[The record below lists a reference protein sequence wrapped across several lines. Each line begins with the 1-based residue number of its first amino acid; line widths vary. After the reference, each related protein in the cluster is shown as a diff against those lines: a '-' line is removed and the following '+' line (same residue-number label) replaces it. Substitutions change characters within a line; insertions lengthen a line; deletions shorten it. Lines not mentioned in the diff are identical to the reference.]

1 MKTKILVTLL
11 ALVSLSLSAQ
21 DQENRYAEITNPKL
35 ININKLPPR
44 SSFFSFTNVQD
55 AKDASYSS
63 KGSNVL
69 LLNGTWKFH
78 FTKNFSERPM
88 KDFYNMQFDAQS
100 WNDIQVPGN
109 WEVQGFGTPIYVNAT
124 YEFTSPGH
132 PPYWDK
138 PLPPLV
144 PHEFNPTG
152 TYRKEF
158 EIPQSWNGQE
168 IILSSD
174 ATKGVAYFYLNG
186 EFLGMT
192 KDGKLPARFDI
203 TDLAVTGKN
212 ILAVQMH
219 RFSDANYL
227 ECQDFWRI
235 SGFERDVYVYAR
247 PKLHIE
253 DFFAHTP
260 LDESYQNGQFKL
272 DVDVA
277 NNAGSSENFSLAYQL
292 IGADGNVVAEETKNG
307 TSSNSS
313 AISFTKEIANV
324 KKWSAEEPNLY
335 TLALELKDN
344 NGAVV
349 EATAI
354 KVGFRTAEVK
364 DKQFK
369 INGQPVLVKGVNVHE
384 HSEHTGHYVTEEIM
398 RKDFELFRK
407 YNVNT
412 ARTSHYPQPEMF
424 YKLADEYGIYVIDE
438 ANIESHGM
446 GYSLSKGG
454 TLGNDPLFLEDHMN
468 RTIGMVERDKN
479 HPSVVTWSLGNEA
492 GNGYNFYETYLWIKK
507 RDTSRP
513 VQYERAVLEFNTD
526 IFCPMY
532 RTPSAM
538 EEYAKNPNA
547 DRPLIQCEYAHAMGN
562 SLGNFT
568 EYWDLIR
575 QYPLLQGGCIWDWVD
590 QGILEQDEN
599 GVDYWAW
606 GGDYGAEGT
615 PSAGNFCINGVVF
628 PDRTVKPH
636 TEEMRKVYQNVW
648 FKNFDAA
655 NGTVDI
661 YNENF
666 FIDLSQYDISYTIK
680 SNGKVLASGMI
691 DTNVEPQE
699 TKTVSVPDFAKSANR
714 SDQLSVV
721 FEVKQ
726 KEETRYIPAGWVV
739 ARDQFLVNDYPAL
752 QLSGNIK
759 PATLKE
765 RDNKIEVS
773 GKGFKA
779 LFDRKTG
786 VMTSYKYKNTE
797 YVNNEFGL
805 RPFFW
810 RAPIDNDYGARL
822 PQRLEAWRTAS
833 YQDLNE
839 DGIVEDISV
848 VSGAATTTVTSKY
861 VYPESKSTWEVTYT
875 IYNNGTIKVDNTF
888 DASDSDTELIPRIG
902 MRMQLPASVVNAEYY
917 GRGPWGNYS
926 DRKTSTFVDRYQS
939 PIAEM
944 VTKHVAPQEN
954 AHHTDAQWLALTQ
967 KSGRG
972 LLFVADDKFEFNAS
986 NYLLE
991 TISNGESLHNDAPVG
1006 TAPVNKHI
1014 NAYRPS
1020 QLVDLFIDHSMQGVG
1035 GNNSW
1040 GQLPLDEYLIK
1051 PNKSTPVTYSFTII
1065 PIDKTADIN
1074 RYFER

>member
-1 MKTKILVTLL
+1 MKTKLLVTLM
-11 ALVSLSLSAQ
+11 ALISLSVFAQ

-35 ININKLPPR
+35 VSINKLPPR
-44 SSFFSFTNVQD
+44 SSFFSFTNATD
-55 AKDASYSS
+55 AKEASYSS

-78 FTKNFSERPM
+78 YTKNFSERPM
-88 KDFYNMQFDAQS
+88 KDFYKMQFDAQS

-132 PPYWDK
+132 EPFWDK
-138 PLPPLV
+138 PNPPLV
-144 PHEFNPTG
+144 PEEFNPTG

-158 EIPQSWNGQE
+158 EIPQSWDGQE

-203 TDLAVTGKN
+203 TDLAVVGN
-212 ILAVQMH
+212 NVLSVQIH
-219 RFSDANYL
+219 RFSDASYL

-235 SGFERDVYVYAR
+235 SGFERDVYLYTR

-253 DFFAHTP
+253 DFFAQTP
-260 LDESYQNGQFKL
+260 LDATYQHGMFDL

-277 NNAGSSENFSLAYQL
+277 NSNNTASEFSLTYQL
-292 IGADGNVVAEETKNG
+292 IDANNNIVAEETKNAV
-307 TSSNSS
+307 TNDKTNIEFS
-313 AISFTKEIANV
+313 KQIANV

-335 TLALELKDN
+335 TLVLELKDN
-344 NGAVV
+344 NGGVA
-349 EATAI
+349 EATSI

-369 INGQPVLVKGVNVHE
+369 INGQPVLIKGVNVHE
-384 HSEHTGHYVTEEIM
+384 HSEYTGHYVTEELM

-492 GNGYNFYETYLWIKK
+492 GNGYNFYETYLWTKK
-507 RDTSRP
+507 RDTTRP

-532 RTPSAM
+532 ALPETIV
-538 EEYAKNPNA
+538 EYAKNPKA
-547 DRPLIQCEYAHAMGN
+547 DRPLILCEYAHTMGN

-568 EYWDLIR
+568 EYWDNIR
-575 QYPLLQGGCIWDWVD
+575 KYPLLQGGCIWDWVD
-590 QGILEQDEN
+590 QGLVEKDED
-599 GVDYWAW
+599 GTKYWTW
-606 GGDYGAEGT
+606 GGDYGEKGT

-648 FKNFDAA
+648 FKNFDAT

-666 FIDLSQYDISYTIK
+666 FIDLSQYNISYTIK
-680 SNGKVLASGMI
+680 SNGRALASGMI
-691 DTNVEPQE
+691 NTNVAPQE
-699 TKTVSVPDFAKSANR
+699 TKTVSVDNFSKVANTSA
-714 SDQLSVV
+714 QLSVE
-721 FEVKQ
+721 FEVRQKQ
-726 KEETRYIPAGWVV
+726 ETRYIPAGWVV
-739 ARDQFLVNDYPAL
+739 ARDQFLVNNYPAL
-752 QLSGNIK
+752 QLSNKMK

-765 RDNKIEVS
+765 GDNQIEVN
-773 GKGFKA
+773 GRRFKA
-779 LFDRKTG
+779 IFDKTTG
-786 VMTSYKYKNTE
+786 VMTSYKYRNTE
-797 YVNNEFGL
+797 YVNDGFGL

-822 PQRLEAWRTAS
+822 PQRLKDWQTAS
-833 YQDLNE
+833 YQDLNV
-839 DGIVEDISV
+839 DDISV
-848 VSGAATTTVTSKY
+848 VSNKETTAITAKY
-861 VYPESKSTWEVTYT
+861 VYPASNSTWQVTYT
-875 IYNNGTIKVDNTF
+875 IYNDGTIRVDNTF
-888 DASDSDTELIPRIG
+888 DASQSETELIPRIG

-939 PIAEM
+939 PISEM
-944 VTKHVAPQEN
+944 VTKYVTPQEN
-954 AHHTDAQWLALTQ
+954 DHHTDTKWLALTQ

-972 LLFVADDKFEFNAS
+972 LLFVADDNFEFNAS

-991 TISNGESLHNDAPVG
+991 TISNGETLNNNAPVG
-1006 TAPVNKHI
+1006 TAPINKHI
-1014 NAYRPS
+1014 NDYKPS

-1040 GQLPLDEYLIK
+1040 GRLPMDDYLVK
-1051 PNKSTPVTYSFTII
+1051 PANTPVTYSFTII
-1065 PIDKTADIN
+1065 PINKTSDIN
-1074 RYFER
+1074 RHFGK

>member
-1 MKTKILVTLL
+1 MKTKLLVTLM
-11 ALVSLSLSAQ
+11 ALISLSVFAQ

-35 ININKLPPR
+35 VSINKLPPR
-44 SSFFSFTNVQD
+44 SSFFSFTNAAD
-55 AKDASYSS
+55 AKEASYSS

-69 LLNGTWKFH
+69 LLNGSWKFH
-78 FTKNFSERPM
+78 YTENFSERPM

-109 WEVQGFGTPIYVNAT
+109 WEVQGFGSPIYVNAT

-132 PPYWDK
+132 EPFWDK
-138 PLPPLV
+138 PNPPLV
-144 PHEFNPTG
+144 PEEFNPTG

-158 EIPQSWNGQE
+158 EIPQSWDGQE

-203 TDLAVTGKN
+203 TDLAVVGN
-212 ILAVQMH
+212 NVLSVQIH
-219 RFSDANYL
+219 RFSDASYL

-235 SGFERDVYVYAR
+235 SGFERDVYLYTR

-253 DFFAHTP
+253 DFFAQTP
-260 LDESYQNGQFKL
+260 LDATYQHGAFDL

-277 NNAGSSENFSLAYQL
+277 NSNNNASEFSLTYQL
-292 IGADGNVVAEETKNG
+292 IDANNNVVAEETKNAVANDK
-307 TSSNSS
+307 TNIEFS
-313 AISFTKEIANV
+313 KQIANV

-335 TLALELKDN
+335 TLVLELKDN
-344 NGAVV
+344 NGGVA
-349 EATAI
+349 EATSI

-369 INGQPVLVKGVNVHE
+369 INGQPVLIKGVNVHE
-384 HSEHTGHYVTEEIM
+384 HSEYTGHYVTEELM

-438 ANIESHGM
+438 ANVESHGM

-492 GNGYNFYETYLWIKK
+492 GNGFNFYETYLWTKK
-507 RDTSRP
+507 RDTTRP

-532 RTPSAM
+532 ALPETIV
-538 EEYAKNPNA
+538 EYAKNPKA
-547 DRPLIQCEYAHAMGN
+547 DRPLILCEYAHTMGN

-568 EYWDLIR
+568 EYWDNIR
-575 QYPLLQGGCIWDWVD
+575 KYPLLQGGCIWDWVD
-590 QGILEQDEN
+590 QGLVEKDED
-599 GVDYWAW
+599 GTKYWTW
-606 GGDYGAEGT
+606 GGDYGEKGT

-648 FKNFDAA
+648 FKNFDAT

-680 SNGKVLASGMI
+680 SNGRVLTSGMI
-691 DTNVEPQE
+691 DTDVAPQE
-699 TKTVSVPDFAKSANR
+699 TKTITVDNFEKVANI
-714 SDQLSVV
+714 STQLSVE
-721 FEVKQ
+721 FEVRQ
-726 KEETRYIPAGWVV
+726 KEDTRYIPAGWIV
-739 ARDQFLVNDYPAL
+739 ARSQFLVNNYPAL
-752 QLSGNIK
+752 QLSNKMK

-765 RDNKIEVS
+765 GDNQIEVS
-773 GKGFKA
+773 GKGFNAK
-779 LFDRKTG
+779 FDKVTG
-786 VMTSYKYKNTE
+786 VMTSYKYRNTE
-797 YVNNEFGL
+797 YVNDGFGL

-822 PQRLEAWRTAS
+822 PQRLKDWQTAS
-833 YQDLNE
+833 YQDLNV
-839 DGIVEDISV
+839 DDITV
-848 VSGAATTTVTSKY
+848 VSANETTAITAKY
-861 VYPESKSTWEVTYT
+861 VYPESNSTWQVTYT
-875 IYNNGTIKVDNTF
+875 IYNDGTIRVDNTF
-888 DASDSDTELIPRIG
+888 DASESETELIPRIG
-902 MRMQLPASVVNAEYY
+902 MRMQLPGSVVNAEYY

-939 PIAEM
+939 PISEM
-944 VTKHVAPQEN
+944 VTKYVTPQEN
-954 AHHTDAQWLALTQ
+954 DHHTDTKWLALTQ

-991 TISNGESLHNDAPVG
+991 TISNEETLNNNAPVG
-1006 TAPVNKHI
+1006 TAPINKHI
-1014 NAYRPS
+1014 NDYKPS

-1040 GQLPLDEYLIK
+1040 GRLPMDDYLVK
-1051 PNKSTPVTYSFTII
+1051 PTNTPITYSFTII
-1065 PIDKTADIN
+1065 PINRTSDIN
-1074 RYFER
+1074 GHFGN

>member
-1 MKTKILVTLL
+1 MKTKLLVTLM
-11 ALVSLSLSAQ
+11 ALISLSVFAQ

-35 ININKLPPR
+35 VSINKLPPR
-44 SSFFSFTNVQD
+44 SSFFSFTNATD
-55 AKDASYSS
+55 AKEASYSS

-78 FTKNFSERPM
+78 YTKNFSERPM

-132 PPYWDK
+132 EPFWDK
-138 PLPPLV
+138 PNPPLV
-144 PHEFNPTG
+144 PEEFNPTG

-158 EIPQSWNGQE
+158 EIPQSWDGQE

-203 TDLAVTGKN
+203 TDLAVVGN
-212 ILAVQMH
+212 NVLSVQIH
-219 RFSDANYL
+219 RFSDASYL

-235 SGFERDVYVYAR
+235 SGFERDVYLYTR

-253 DFFAHTP
+253 DFFAQTP
-260 LDESYQNGQFKL
+260 LDATYQHGVFDL

-277 NNAGSSENFSLAYQL
+277 NSNNTASEFSLTYQL
-292 IGADGNVVAEETKNG
+292 IDANNNIVAEETKNAV
-307 TSSNSS
+307 TNDKTNIEFS
-313 AISFTKEIANV
+313 KQIANV

-335 TLALELKDN
+335 TLVLELKDN
-344 NGAVV
+344 NGGVA
-349 EATAI
+349 EATSI

-369 INGQPVLVKGVNVHE
+369 INGQPVLIKGVNVHE
-384 HSEHTGHYVTEEIM
+384 HSEYTGHYVTEELM

-492 GNGYNFYETYLWIKK
+492 GNGYNFYETYLWTKK
-507 RDTSRP
+507 RDTTRP

-532 RTPSAM
+532 ALPETIV
-538 EEYAKNPNA
+538 EYAKNPKA
-547 DRPLIQCEYAHAMGN
+547 DRPLILCEYAHTMGN

-568 EYWDLIR
+568 EYWDNIR
-575 QYPLLQGGCIWDWVD
+575 KYPLLQGGCIWDWVD
-590 QGILEQDEN
+590 QGLVEKDED
-599 GVDYWAW
+599 GTKYWTW
-606 GGDYGAEGT
+606 GGDYGEKGT

-648 FKNFDAA
+648 FKNFDAT

-666 FIDLSQYDISYTIK
+666 FIDLSQYNISYTIK
-680 SNGKVLASGMI
+680 SNGRALASGI
-691 DTNVEPQE
+691 INTNVAPQE
-699 TKTVSVPDFAKSANR
+699 TKTVSVDNFSKVANTSA
-714 SDQLSVV
+714 QLSVE
-721 FEVKQ
+721 FEVRQKQ
-726 KEETRYIPAGWVV
+726 ETRYIPAGWVV
-739 ARDQFLVNDYPAL
+739 ARDQFLVNNYPAL
-752 QLSGNIK
+752 QPSNKMK

-765 RDNKIEVS
+765 GDNQIEVN
-773 GKGFKA
+773 GRRFKA
-779 LFDRKTG
+779 IFDKTTG
-786 VMTSYKYKNTE
+786 VMTSYKYRNTE
-797 YVNNEFGL
+797 YVNDGFGL

-822 PQRLEAWRTAS
+822 PQRLKDWQTAS
-833 YQDLNE
+833 YQDLNV
-839 DGIVEDISV
+839 DDISV
-848 VSGAATTTVTSKY
+848 VSNKETTAITAKY
-861 VYPESKSTWEVTYT
+861 VYPASNSTWQVTYT
-875 IYNNGTIKVDNTF
+875 IYNDGTIRVDNTF
-888 DASDSDTELIPRIG
+888 DASQSETELIPRIG

-939 PIAEM
+939 PISEM
-944 VTKHVAPQEN
+944 VTKYVTPQEN
-954 AHHTDAQWLALTQ
+954 DHHTDTKWLALTQ

-972 LLFVADDKFEFNAS
+972 LLFVADDNFEFNAS

-991 TISNGESLHNDAPVG
+991 TISNGETLNNNAPVG
-1006 TAPVNKHI
+1006 TAPINKHI
-1014 NAYRPS
+1014 NDYKPS

-1040 GQLPLDEYLIK
+1040 GRLPMDDYLVK
-1051 PNKSTPVTYSFTII
+1051 PANTPVTYSFTII
-1065 PIDKTADIN
+1065 PINKTSDIN
-1074 RYFER
+1074 RHFGK

>member
-1 MKTKILVTLL
+1 MKKMKTKFLIMLM
-11 ALVSLSLSAQ
+11 ALISFSAFAQ

-35 ININKLPPR
+35 VNINKLPPR
-44 SSFFSFTNVQD
+44 SSFFSFTSAAD
-55 AKDASYSS
+55 AKDASFST

-78 FTKNFSERPM
+78 YSENFSGRPM
-88 KDFYNMQFDAQS
+88 KDFYNMEFDAQS
-100 WNDIQVPGN
+100 WSDIQVPGN
-109 WEVQGFGTPIYVNAT
+109 WEVQGFGTPIYVNTT

-132 PPYWDK
+132 PPYWDR
-138 PLPPLV
+138 PAPPLV
-144 PHEFNPTG
+144 PEEFNPTG

-158 EIPQSWNGQE
+158 NIPQSWDGQE

-174 ATKGVAYFYLNG
+174 ATKGAAYFYLNG
-186 EFLGMT
+186 KFLGLT

-203 TDLAVTGKN
+203 TDLAIVGKN
-212 ILAVQMH
+212 ILSVQIH

-227 ECQDFWRI
+227 ECQDFWRL
-235 SGFERDVYVYAR
+235 SGFDRDVYVYAR

-253 DFFAHTP
+253 DFFAQTP
-260 LDESYQNGQFKL
+260 LDATYKHGEFNL

-277 NNAGSSENFSLAYQL
+277 NANSAAGNFSLSYQL
-292 IGADGNVVAEETKNG
+292 LDARNNVVAEETKKG
-307 TSSNSS
+307 VATDKSKIIFS
-313 AISFTKEIANV
+313 KQIADV

-335 TLALELKDN
+335 TLVLELKDK
-344 NGAVV
+344 NGATA
-349 EATAI
+349 EATSI
-354 KVGFRTAEVK
+354 KVGFRTAEMK

-369 INGQPVLVKGVNVHE
+369 INGQPVLVKGVNIHE
-384 HSEHTGHYVTEEIM
+384 HSEYTGHYVTEEIM
-398 RKDFELFRK
+398 RQDFELFRK

-412 ARTSHYPQPEMF
+412 ARTSHYPQPELF

-454 TLGNDPLFLEDHMN
+454 TIGNDPLFLEDHMN
-468 RTIGMVERDKN
+468 RTISMVERDKN

-492 GNGYNFYETYLWIKK
+492 GNGYNFYETYLWIKG

-532 RTPSAM
+532 ALPNQIV
-538 EEYAKNPNA
+538 EYATNPKS
-547 DRPLIQCEYAHAMGN
+547 DRPLILCEYAHTMGN

-568 EYWDLIR
+568 EYWDNIR
-575 QYPLLQGGCIWDWVD
+575 KYPLLQGGCIWDWVD
-590 QGILEQDEN
+590 QGLVKKDEN
-599 GVDYWAW
+599 GTKYWTW
-606 GGDYGAEGT
+606 GGDYGEKGT

-636 TEEMRKVYQNVW
+636 TKEMSKVYQNVW
-648 FKNFDAA
+648 FKNFDSA

-666 FIDLSQYDISYTIK
+666 FIDLSQYNIKYTIK
-680 SNGKVLASGMI
+680 SNGVVLTSGMI
-691 DTNVEPQE
+691 DANVAAQE
-699 TKTVSVPDFAKSANR
+699 TKTVTVPNFAKVANTSA
-714 SDQLSVV
+714 QLSIV
-721 FEVKQ
+721 FEVTQ
-726 KEETRYIPAGWVV
+726 KEEVRYIPAGWVV
-739 ARDQFLVNDYPAL
+739 ASDQFIVNNYPAL
-752 QLSGNIK
+752 QLASNMK
-759 PATLKE
+759 PANLVE
-765 RDNKIEVS
+765 GSDEIVVN

-779 LFDRKTG
+779 LFNKSTG
-786 VMTSYKYKNTE
+786 VMTSYKYRNTE

-822 PQRLEAWRTAS
+822 PQRLSAWHKDS
-833 YQDLNE
+833 YQDLN
-839 DGIVEDISV
+839 VEDISV
-848 VSGAATTTVTSKY
+848 VSGEETTAITAKY

-875 IYNNGTIKVDNTF
+875 IYNDGTIRVDNTF
-888 DASDSDTELIPRIG
+888 DASESDTELIPRIG

-917 GRGPWGNYS
+917 GRGPWENYS
-926 DRKTSTFVDRYQS
+926 DRKTSTFIDRYKS
-939 PIAEM
+939 PISEM
-944 VTKHVAPQEN
+944 VTKYVTTQEN
-954 AHHTDAQWLALTQ
+954 DHRTDTQWLALTQ

-972 LLFVADDKFEFNAS
+972 LLFVADDNKFEFNAS

-991 TISNGESLHNDAPVG
+991 TISNGETLNNNSPAG
-1006 TAPVNKHI
+1006 TVPLNKHI
-1014 NAYRPS
+1014 NDYKPS
-1020 QLVDLFIDHSMQGVG
+1020 QLVDLFLDHSMQGLG

-1040 GQLPLDEYLIK
+1040 GQLPLEDYLIK
-1051 PNKSTPVTYSFTII
+1051 PASTPVTYSFTII
-1065 PIDKTADIN
+1065 PINKTSEIN
-1074 RYFER
+1074 SYFGK

>member
-1 MKTKILVTLL
+1 MKTKLLVTLM
-11 ALVSLSLSAQ
+11 ALISLSVFAQ

-35 ININKLPPR
+35 VSINKLPPR
-44 SSFFSFTNVQD
+44 SSFFSFTNATD
-55 AKDASYSS
+55 AKEASYSS

-78 FTKNFSERPM
+78 YTKNFSERPM
-88 KDFYNMQFDAQS
+88 KDFYKMQFDAQS

-132 PPYWDK
+132 EPFWDK
-138 PLPPLV
+138 PNPPLV
-144 PHEFNPTG
+144 PEEFNPTG

-158 EIPQSWNGQE
+158 EIPQSWDGQE

-203 TDLAVTGKN
+203 TDLAVVGN
-212 ILAVQMH
+212 NVLSVQIH
-219 RFSDANYL
+219 RFSDASYL

-235 SGFERDVYVYAR
+235 SGFERDVYLYTR

-253 DFFAHTP
+253 DFFAQTP
-260 LDESYQNGQFKL
+260 LDATYQHGMFDL

-277 NNAGSSENFSLAYQL
+277 NSNNTASEFSLTYQL
-292 IGADGNVVAEETKNG
+292 IDANNNIVAEETKNAVANDK
-307 TSSNSS
+307 TNIEFS
-313 AISFTKEIANV
+313 KQIANV

-335 TLALELKDN
+335 TLVLELKDN
-344 NGAVV
+344 NGGVA
-349 EATAI
+349 EATSI

-369 INGQPVLVKGVNVHE
+369 INGQPVLIKGVNVHE
-384 HSEHTGHYVTEEIM
+384 HSEYTGHYVTEELM

-438 ANIESHGM
+438 ANVESHGM

-492 GNGYNFYETYLWIKK
+492 GNGYNFYETYLWTKK
-507 RDTSRP
+507 RDTTRP

-532 RTPSAM
+532 ALPETIV
-538 EEYAKNPNA
+538 EYAKNPKA
-547 DRPLIQCEYAHAMGN
+547 DRPLILCEYAHTMGN

-568 EYWDLIR
+568 EYWDNIR
-575 QYPLLQGGCIWDWVD
+575 KYPLLQGGCIWDWVD
-590 QGILEQDEN
+590 QGLVEKDED
-599 GVDYWAW
+599 GTKYWTW
-606 GGDYGAEGT
+606 GGDYGEKGT

-648 FKNFDAA
+648 FKNFDAT
-655 NGTVDI
+655 NGTVDV

-666 FIDLSQYDISYTIK
+666 FIDLSQYNISYTIK
-680 SNGKVLASGMI
+680 SNGRSLASGMI
-691 DTNVEPQE
+691 NTNVAPQE
-699 TKTVSVPDFAKSANR
+699 TKTVSVDNFSKVANTSA
-714 SDQLSVV
+714 QLSVE
-721 FEVKQ
+721 FEVRQKQ
-726 KEETRYIPAGWVV
+726 ETRYIPAGWVV
-739 ARDQFLVNDYPAL
+739 ARDQFLVNNYPAL
-752 QLSGNIK
+752 QLSNKMK

-765 RDNKIEVS
+765 GDNQIEVN
-773 GKGFKA
+773 GRRFKA
-779 LFDRKTG
+779 IFDKTTG
-786 VMTSYKYKNTE
+786 VMTSYKYRNTE
-797 YVNNEFGL
+797 YVNDGFGL

-822 PQRLEAWRTAS
+822 PQRLKDWQTAS
-833 YQDLNE
+833 YQDLNV
-839 DGIVEDISV
+839 DDISV
-848 VSGAATTTVTSKY
+848 VSNKETTAITAKY
-861 VYPESKSTWEVTYT
+861 VYPASNSTWQVTYT
-875 IYNNGTIKVDNTF
+875 IYNDGTIRVDNTF
-888 DASDSDTELIPRIG
+888 DASQSETELIPRIG

-939 PIAEM
+939 PISEM
-944 VTKHVAPQEN
+944 VTKYVTPQEN
-954 AHHTDAQWLALTQ
+954 DHHTDTKWLALTQ

-972 LLFVADDKFEFNAS
+972 LLFVADDNFEFNAS

-991 TISNGESLHNDAPVG
+991 TISNGETLNNNAPVG
-1006 TAPVNKHI
+1006 TAPINKHI
-1014 NAYRPS
+1014 NDYKPS

-1040 GQLPLDEYLIK
+1040 GRLPMDDYLVK
-1051 PNKSTPVTYSFTII
+1051 PANTPVTYSFTII
-1065 PIDKTADIN
+1065 PINKTSDIN
-1074 RYFER
+1074 RHFGK

>member
-1 MKTKILVTLL
+1 MKTKTLL
-11 ALVSLSLSAQ
+11 TLMILISLSLFAQ
-21 DQENRYAEITNPKL
+21 EQENRYTEITNPKL
-35 ININKLPPR
+35 VNINKLPPR
-44 SSFFSFTNVQD
+44 SSFFSFTNTQD
-55 AKDASYSS
+55 AKEASYSS

-78 FTKNFSERPM
+78 YTENFSERPK
-88 KDFYNMQFDAQS
+88 KDFYTAQFDVQS
-100 WNDIQVPGN
+100 WSDIQVPGN
-109 WEVQGFGTPIYVNAT
+109 WEIQGFGTPIYVNT
-124 YEFTSPGH
+124 SYEFTSPGH
-132 PPYWDK
+132 PPFWDK
-138 PLPPLV
+138 PAPPLV
-144 PHEFNPTG
+144 PEEFNPTG

-192 KDGKLPARFDI
+192 KDGKLPARFNI
-203 TDLAVTGKN
+203 TDLAVIGKN
-212 ILAVQMH
+212 VLSVQIH

-235 SGFERDVYVYAR
+235 SGFERDVYLYAR

-253 DFFAHTP
+253 DFFAQTP
-260 LDESYQNGQFKL
+260 LDKSYQHGEFNL

-277 NNAGSSENFSLAYQL
+277 NANNASGDFSLSYQL
-292 IGADGNVVAEETKNG
+292 IDANNNVVAEETKKG
-307 TSSNSS
+307 VASDKSNVTFS
-313 AISFTKEIANV
+313 KQIANV
-324 KKWSAEEPNLY
+324 AKWSAEEPNLY
-335 TLALELKDN
+335 TLLLELKNSD
-344 NGAVV
+344 GATA
-349 EATAI
+349 EATSI
-354 KVGFRTAEVK
+354 KVGFRTAEIK

-384 HSEHTGHYVTEEIM
+384 HSEHTGHYVTEELM

-412 ARTSHYPQPEMF
+412 ARTSHYPQSELF

-446 GYSLSKGG
+446 RYNLAKGG
-454 TLGNDPLFLEDHMN
+454 TLGNNPLFLEDHMN

-492 GNGYNFYETYLWIKK
+492 GNGYNFYETYLWIKE
-507 RDTSRP
+507 RDPSRP

-532 RTPSAM
+532 ALPYTIK
-538 EEYAKNPNA
+538 EYAKNPNS
-547 DRPLIQCEYAHAMGN
+547 DRPLILCEYAHAMGN
-562 SLGNFT
+562 SIGNLT

-575 QYPLLQGGCIWDWVD
+575 EYPLLQGGCIWDWVD
-590 QGILEQDEN
+590 QGLLEKDEN
-599 GVDYWAW
+599 GKEYWAW
-606 GGDYGAEGT
+606 GGDYGEKGT
-615 PSAGNFCINGVVF
+615 PSDGNFCINGVIF

-648 FKNFDAA
+648 FKDFDAA

-666 FIDLSQYDISYTIK
+666 FIDLSQYDITYTIK
-680 SNGKVLASGMI
+680 SNGKLLTSGKI
-691 DTNVEPQE
+691 LTNVAPQE
-699 TKTVSVPDFAKSANR
+699 TKTVTVPNFSNVSKTSA
-714 SDQLSVV
+714 QLSVV

-726 KEETRYIPAGWVV
+726 KEEERYIPAGWIV
-739 ARDQFLVNDYPAL
+739 ATEQFLVNNYPEL
-752 QLSGNIK
+752 QLSNKMK
-759 PATLKE
+759 PATLKKI
-765 RDNKIEVS
+765 DNQIEVN

-779 LFDRKTG
+779 LFDKSTG
-786 VMTSYKYKNTE
+786 VMTSYKYKNIE
-797 YVNNEFGL
+797 YVNEGFGL

-810 RAPIDNDYGARL
+810 RAPLDNDYGAGLPKRL
-822 PQRLEAWRTAS
+822 KAWKDAS
-833 YQDLNE
+833 YQDLSAA
-839 DGIVEDISV
+839 GIVGESQL
-848 VSGAATTTVTSKY
+848 VSNPEHTSITIKY
-861 VYPESKSTWEVTYT
+861 FYPESKSTWEVTYT
-875 IYNNGTIKVDNTF
+875 IYNNGTIRVDNTF
-888 DASDSDTELIPRIG
+888 DASESDTELIPRIG

-926 DRKTSTFVDRYQS
+926 DRKSSTFVDRYQS
-939 PIAEM
+939 PIIDM
-944 VTKHVAPQEN
+944 VTKYALPQEN
-954 AHHTDAQWLALTQ
+954 AHHTDVSWLALTQ

-972 LLFVADDKFEFNAS
+972 LLFVADDTFEFNAS

-991 TISNGESLHNDAPVG
+991 TISNGESLNNNSPVG
-1006 TAPVNKHI
+1006 SAPVNKHI
-1014 NAYRPS
+1014 NAYEPS
-1020 QLVDLFIDHSMQGVG
+1020 PQVDLFIDYRMQGVG

-1040 GQLPLDEYLIK
+1040 GQLPMEDYLIK
-1051 PNKSTPVTYSFTII
+1051 PNSTPIKYSFTIT
-1065 PIDKTADIN
+1065 PINKNSEID
-1074 RYFER
+1074 RYF

>member
-1 MKTKILVTLL
+1 MKTKLLVTLM
-11 ALVSLSLSAQ
+11 ALISLSVFAQ

-35 ININKLPPR
+35 VSINKLPPR
-44 SSFFSFTNVQD
+44 SSFFSFTNATD
-55 AKDASYSS
+55 AKEASYSS

-78 FTKNFSERPM
+78 YTKNFSERPM

-132 PPYWDK
+132 EPFWDK
-138 PLPPLV
+138 PNPPLV
-144 PHEFNPTG
+144 PEEFNPTG

-158 EIPQSWNGQE
+158 EIPQSWDGQE

-203 TDLAVTGKN
+203 TDLAVVGN
-212 ILAVQMH
+212 NVLSVQIH
-219 RFSDANYL
+219 RFSDASYL

-235 SGFERDVYVYAR
+235 SGFERDVYLYTR

-253 DFFAHTP
+253 DFFAQTP
-260 LDESYQNGQFKL
+260 LDATYQHGVFDL

-277 NNAGSSENFSLAYQL
+277 NSNNTASEFSLTYQL
-292 IGADGNVVAEETKNG
+292 IDANNNIVAEETKNAVANDK
-307 TSSNSS
+307 TNIEFS
-313 AISFTKEIANV
+313 KQIANV

-335 TLALELKDN
+335 TLVLELKDN
-344 NGAVV
+344 NGGVA
-349 EATAI
+349 EATSI

-369 INGQPVLVKGVNVHE
+369 INGQPVLIKGVNVHE
-384 HSEHTGHYVTEEIM
+384 HSEYTGHYVTEELM

-492 GNGYNFYETYLWIKK
+492 GNGYNFYETYLWTKK
-507 RDTSRP
+507 RDTTRP

-532 RTPSAM
+532 ALPETIV
-538 EEYAKNPNA
+538 EYAKNPKA
-547 DRPLIQCEYAHAMGN
+547 DRPLILCEYAHTMGN

-568 EYWDLIR
+568 EYWDNIR
-575 QYPLLQGGCIWDWVD
+575 KYPLLQGGCIWDWVD
-590 QGILEQDEN
+590 QGLVEKDED
-599 GVDYWAW
+599 GTKYWTW
-606 GGDYGAEGT
+606 GGDYGEKGT

-648 FKNFDAA
+648 FKNFDAT

-666 FIDLSQYDISYTIK
+666 FIDLSQYNISYTIK
-680 SNGKVLASGMI
+680 SNGRALASGMI
-691 DTNVEPQE
+691 NTNVAPQE
-699 TKTVSVPDFAKSANR
+699 TKTVSVDNFSKVANTSA
-714 SDQLSVV
+714 QLSVE
-721 FEVKQ
+721 FEVRQKQ
-726 KEETRYIPAGWVV
+726 ETRYIPAGWVV
-739 ARDQFLVNDYPAL
+739 ARDQFLVNNYPAL
-752 QLSGNIK
+752 QLSNKMK

-765 RDNKIEVS
+765 GDNQIEVN
-773 GKGFKA
+773 GRRFKA
-779 LFDRKTG
+779 IFDKTTG
-786 VMTSYKYKNTE
+786 VMTSYKYRNTE
-797 YVNNEFGL
+797 YVNDGFGL

-822 PQRLEAWRTAS
+822 PQRLKDWQTAS
-833 YQDLNE
+833 YQDLNV
-839 DGIVEDISV
+839 DDISV
-848 VSGAATTTVTSKY
+848 VSNKETTAITAKY
-861 VYPESKSTWEVTYT
+861 VYPASNSTWQVTYT
-875 IYNNGTIKVDNTF
+875 IYNDGTIRVDNTF
-888 DASDSDTELIPRIG
+888 DASQSETELIPRIG

-939 PIAEM
+939 PISEM
-944 VTKHVAPQEN
+944 VTKYVTPQEN
-954 AHHTDAQWLALTQ
+954 DHHTDTKWLALTQ

-972 LLFVADDKFEFNAS
+972 LLFVADDNFEFNAS

-991 TISNGESLHNDAPVG
+991 TISNGETLNNNAPVG
-1006 TAPVNKHI
+1006 TAPINKHI
-1014 NAYRPS
+1014 NDYKPS

-1040 GQLPLDEYLIK
+1040 GRLPMDDYLVK
-1051 PNKSTPVTYSFTII
+1051 PANTPVTYSFTII
-1065 PIDKTADIN
+1065 PINKTSDIN
-1074 RYFER
+1074 RHFGK

>member
-1 MKTKILVTLL
+1 MKTKLLFTLM
-11 ALVSLSLSAQ
+11 ALISFSVFAQ
-21 DQENRYAEITNPKL
+21 NQENRYSEITNPKL
-35 ININKLPPR
+35 VNINKLPPR
-44 SSFFSFTNVQD
+44 SSFFSFTSAKD
-55 AKDASYSS
+55 AKDASFES

-78 FTKNFSERPM
+78 FVKNFSERPM
-88 KDFYNMQFDAQS
+88 KDFYNMQYDDQS
-100 WNDIQVPGN
+100 WNDIIVPGN

-132 PPYWDK
+132 APYWDK
-138 PLPPLV
+138 PVPPLV
-144 PHEFNPTG
+144 PEEFNPTG

-158 EIPQSWNGQE
+158 DIPQDWNGQE
-168 IILSSD
+168 IILSAD
-174 ATKGVAYFYLNG
+174 ATKGAAYYYLNG
-186 EFLGMT
+186 EFLGMS

-203 TDLAVTGKN
+203 TDLAVIGKN
-212 ILAVQMH
+212 ILSVQIH
-219 RFSDANYL
+219 RFSDASYL
-227 ECQDFWRI
+227 EAQDFWRL
-235 SGFERDVYVYAR
+235 SGFDRDVYVYAR

-253 DFFAHTP
+253 DFFAQTP
-260 LDESYQNGQFKL
+260 LDATYTHGEFNL

-277 NNAGSSENFSLAYQL
+277 NDASGAFALSYQL
-292 IGADGNVVAEETKNG
+292 VDANNNVVAEETKEG
-307 TSSNSS
+307 VADDKSNVKFYKQL
-313 AISFTKEIANV
+313 ADV

-335 TLALELKDN
+335 TLVLELKDKD
-344 NGAVV
+344 GTVA
-349 EATAI
+349 EATSI
-354 KVGFRTAEVK
+354 KVGFRTTEVK

-384 HSEHTGHYVTEEIM
+384 HSEHTGHYVTEELM
-398 RKDFELFRK
+398 RQDFELFRK

-438 ANIESHGM
+438 ANVESHGM
-446 GYSLSKGG
+446 GYNLSKGG

-479 HPSVVTWSLGNEA
+479 HPSVITWSLGNEA
-492 GNGYNFYETYLWIKK
+492 GNGYNFYETYLWTKG
-507 RDTSRP
+507 RDTTRP

-526 IFCPMY
+526 IYCPMY
-532 RTPSAM
+532 RLPSEM
-538 EEYAKNPNA
+538 EKYAKNPNA
-547 DRPLIQCEYAHAMGN
+547 DRPLIQCEYAHTMGN

-575 QYPLLQGGCIWDWVD
+575 EYPLLQGGCIWDWVD
-590 QGILEQDEN
+590 QGLLETDEE
-599 GVDYWAW
+599 GTDYWTW
-606 GGDYGAEGT
+606 GGDYGEKGT
-615 PSAGNFCINGVVF
+615 PSAGNFCINGVIF

-666 FIDLSQYDISYTIK
+666 FIDLSQYDIAYTIK
-680 SNGKVLASGMI
+680 SNGKVLTSGKI
-691 DTNVEPQE
+691 DANVAAQE
-699 TKTVSVPDFAKSANR
+699 TKTVTVPNFAKVANTSA
-714 SDQLSVV
+714 QLSVV
-721 FEVKQ
+721 FEVIQ
-726 KEETRYIPAGWVV
+726 KEDVRYIPAGWVV
-739 ARDQFLVNDYPAL
+739 AHDQFLVNNYPAL
-752 QLSGNIK
+752 QLSSK
-759 PATLKE
+759 LKSATLKE
-765 RDNKIEVS
+765 GDNQIEVN

-779 LFDRKTG
+779 LFDKSTG

-797 YVNNEFGL
+797 YVNNDFGL

-810 RAPIDNDYGARL
+810 RAPLDNDYGARL
-822 PQRLEAWRTAS
+822 PKRLEAWKDAS
-833 YQDLNE
+833 YQDLSAE
-839 DGIVEDISV
+839 GIVENMTV
-848 VSGAATTTVTSKY
+848 VASDATTAITTKY
-861 VYPESKSTWEVTYT
+861 VYPASESTWEVTYT
-875 IYNNGTIKVDNTF
+875 IYNNGTIRVDNTF
-888 DASDSDTELIPRIG
+888 DASESDTELIPRIG

-939 PIAEM
+939 PISEM
-944 VTKHVAPQEN
+944 VTKYVAPQEN

-991 TISNGESLHNDAPVG
+991 TISNGETLNNDAPVG
-1006 TAPVNKHI
+1006 TVPLNKHI
-1014 NAYRPS
+1014 NAYKPS

-1040 GQLPLDEYLIK
+1040 GHLPMPDYLIK
-1051 PNKSTPVTYSFTII
+1051 PSTTPIKYSFTII
-1065 PIDKTADIN
+1065 PINKTSEIN
-1074 RYFER
+1074 GYFGK

>member
-1 MKTKILVTLL
+1 MKTKLLVTLM
-11 ALVSLSLSAQ
+11 ALIGFSVFAQ

-35 ININKLPPR
+35 VNINKLPPR
-44 SSFFSFTNVQD
+44 SSFFSFTNVTD
-55 AKDASYSS
+55 AKEASYSS
-63 KGSNVL
+63 KGSNML

-78 FTKNFSERPM
+78 YTDNFSERPM
-88 KDFYNMQFDAQS
+88 KDFYNMQFDTQS

-132 PPYWDK
+132 PPFWDK
-138 PLPPLV
+138 PVPPLV
-144 PHEFNPTG
+144 PEEFNPTG

-158 EIPQSWNGQE
+158 EIPQSWDGQE

-203 TDLAVTGKN
+203 TDLAVVGKN
-212 ILAVQMH
+212 VLSVQIH
-219 RFSDANYL
+219 RFSDASYL

-235 SGFERDVYVYAR
+235 SGFDRDVYLYTR

-253 DFFAHTP
+253 DFFAQTP
-260 LDESYQNGQFKL
+260 LDATYTQGAFNLE
-272 DVDVA
+272 VDVA
-277 NNAGSSENFSLAYQL
+277 SSNNGAEEFSLIYIL
-292 IGADGNVVAEETKNG
+292 EDADGKVVGGETKKATVAEKT
-307 TSSNSS
+307 TIAFS
-313 AISFTKEIANV
+313 KEIANV
-324 KKWSAEEPNLY
+324 KTWSAEEPNLY
-335 TLALELKDN
+335 TLLLQLSDA
-344 NGAVV
+344 NGKAV
-349 EATAI
+349 EATSI
-354 KVGFRTAEVK
+354 KVGFRTVEVK

-369 INGQPVLVKGVNVHE
+369 INGQPVLIKGVNVHE
-384 HSEHTGHYVTEEIM
+384 HNEHTGHYVTEELM

-438 ANIESHGM
+438 ANVESHGM

-492 GNGYNFYETYLWIKK
+492 GNGFNFYETYLWTKN
-507 RDTSRP
+507 RDTTRP

-526 IFCPMY
+526 IYCPMY
-532 RTPSAM
+532 SLPGDIVK
-538 EEYAKNPNA
+538 YAENPNS
-547 DRPLIQCEYAHAMGN
+547 DRPLILCEYAHTMGN

-568 EYWDLIR
+568 EYWDAIR
-575 QYPLLQGGCIWDWVD
+575 TYPLLQGGCIWDWVD
-590 QGILEQDEN
+590 QGLVEKDEESTK
-599 GVDYWAW
+599 YWTW
-606 GGDYGAEGT
+606 GGDYGEKGT
-615 PSAGNFCINGVVF
+615 PSAGNFCINGVIF

-666 FIDLSQYDISYTIK
+666 FIDLSQYNITYTIK
-680 SNGKVLASGMI
+680 SNGKVLTSGMI
-691 DTNVEPQE
+691 DANVEAQE
-699 TKTVSVPDFAKSANR
+699 TKTVTVPNFAKAANTSA
-714 SDQLSVV
+714 QLSVE

-739 ARDQFLVNDYPAL
+739 ARDQFLVNNYPAL
-752 QLSGNIK
+752 QLSSKMK

-765 RDNKIEVS
+765 GDNQIEVN
-773 GKGFKA
+773 GKGFTA
-779 LFDRKTG
+779 LFDKTTG
-786 VMTSYKYKNTE
+786 VMTSYKYRNTE

-810 RAPIDNDYGARL
+810 RAPLDNDYGAGL
-822 PQRLEAWRTAS
+822 PKKLEAWKTAS
-833 YQDLNE
+833 YEDLS
-839 DGIVEDISV
+839 VEDISV
-848 VSGAATTTVTSKY
+848 VSNNETTAITAKY
-861 VYPESKSTWEVTYT
+861 IYPESKSTWEVTYT
-875 IYNNGTIKVDNTF
+875 IYNNGTIRVDNTF
-888 DASDSDTELIPRIG
+888 DASESDTDLIPRIG

-939 PIAEM
+939 PISEM
-944 VTKHVAPQEN
+944 VTKYVAPQEN
-954 AHHTDAQWLALTQ
+954 HHHTDAQWLALTQ

-991 TISNGESLHNDAPVG
+991 TISNGETLNNDAPVG
-1006 TAPVNKHI
+1006 TAPLNKHI
-1014 NAYRPS
+1014 NAHKPS

-1040 GQLPLDEYLIK
+1040 GRLPMDDYLVK
-1051 PNKSTPVTYSFTII
+1051 PANTPITYSFTII
-1065 PIDKTADIN
+1065 PINRTSEIN
-1074 RYFER
+1074 GHFGK

>member
-1 MKTKILVTLL
+1 
-11 ALVSLSLSAQ
+11 
-21 DQENRYAEITNPKL
+21 
-35 ININKLPPR
+35 
-44 SSFFSFTNVQD
+44 
-55 AKDASYSS
+55 
-63 KGSNVL
+63 
-69 LLNGTWKFH
+69 
-78 FTKNFSERPM
+78 
-88 KDFYNMQFDAQS
+88 
-100 WNDIQVPGN
+100 
-109 WEVQGFGTPIYVNAT
+109 
-124 YEFTSPGH
+124 
-132 PPYWDK
+132 
-138 PLPPLV
+138 
-144 PHEFNPTG
+144 
-152 TYRKEF
+152 
-158 EIPQSWNGQE
+158 
-168 IILSSD
+168 
-174 ATKGVAYFYLNG
+174 
-186 EFLGMT
+186 MT

-203 TDLAVTGKN
+203 TDLAVVGN
-212 ILAVQMH
+212 NVLSVQIH
-219 RFSDANYL
+219 RFSDASYL

-235 SGFERDVYVYAR
+235 SGFERDVYLYTR

-253 DFFAHTP
+253 DFFAQTP
-260 LDESYQNGQFKL
+260 LDATYQHGVFDL

-277 NNAGSSENFSLAYQL
+277 NSNNTASEFSLTYQL
-292 IGADGNVVAEETKNG
+292 IDANNNIVAEETKNAVANDK
-307 TSSNSS
+307 TNIEFS
-313 AISFTKEIANV
+313 KQIANV

-335 TLALELKDN
+335 TLVLELKDN
-344 NGAVV
+344 NGGVA
-349 EATAI
+349 EATSI

-369 INGQPVLVKGVNVHE
+369 INGQPVLIKGVNVHE
-384 HSEHTGHYVTEEIM
+384 HSEYTGHYVTEELM

-492 GNGYNFYETYLWIKK
+492 GNGFNFYETYLWTKK
-507 RDTSRP
+507 RDTTRP

-532 RTPSAM
+532 ALPETIV
-538 EEYAKNPNA
+538 EYAKNPKA
-547 DRPLIQCEYAHAMGN
+547 DRPLILCEYAHTMGN

-568 EYWDLIR
+568 EYWDNIR
-575 QYPLLQGGCIWDWVD
+575 KYPLLQGGCIWDWVD
-590 QGILEQDEN
+590 QGLVEKDED
-599 GVDYWAW
+599 GTKYWTW
-606 GGDYGAEGT
+606 GGDYGEKGT

-648 FKNFDAA
+648 FKNFDAT

-666 FIDLSQYDISYTIK
+666 FIDLSQYNISYTIK
-680 SNGKVLASGMI
+680 SNGRALASGI
-691 DTNVEPQE
+691 INTNVAPQE
-699 TKTVSVPDFAKSANR
+699 TKTVSVDNFSKVANTSA
-714 SDQLSVV
+714 QLSVE
-721 FEVKQ
+721 FEVRQKQ
-726 KEETRYIPAGWVV
+726 ETRYIPAGWVV
-739 ARDQFLVNDYPAL
+739 ARDQFLVNNYPGL
-752 QLSGNIK
+752 QLSSKMK

-765 RDNKIEVS
+765 DENQIEV
-773 GKGFKA
+773 KGRRFKA
-779 LFDRKTG
+779 IFDKTTG
-786 VMTSYKYKNTE
+786 VMTSYKYRNTE
-797 YVNNEFGL
+797 YVNDGFGL

-822 PQRLEAWRTAS
+822 PQRLKDWQTAS
-833 YQDLNE
+833 YQDLNV
-839 DGIVEDISV
+839 DDISV
-848 VSGAATTTVTSKY
+848 VSNKETTAITAKY
-861 VYPESKSTWEVTYT
+861 VYPASNSTWQVTYT
-875 IYNNGTIKVDNTF
+875 IYNDGTIRVDNTF
-888 DASDSDTELIPRIG
+888 DASQSETELIPRIG

-939 PIAEM
+939 PISEM
-944 VTKHVAPQEN
+944 VTKYVTPQEN
-954 AHHTDAQWLALTQ
+954 DHHTDTKWLALTQ

-991 TISNGESLHNDAPVG
+991 TISNEETLNNNAPVG
-1006 TAPVNKHI
+1006 TAPINKHI
-1014 NAYRPS
+1014 NDYKPS

-1040 GQLPLDEYLIK
+1040 GRLPMDDYLVK
-1051 PNKSTPVTYSFTII
+1051 PANTPITYSFTII
-1065 PIDKTADIN
+1065 PINKTSDIN
-1074 RYFER
+1074 RHFGK

>member
-1 MKTKILVTLL
+1 MKTKLLVTLM
-11 ALVSLSLSAQ
+11 ALISLSVFAQ

-35 ININKLPPR
+35 VSINKLPPR
-44 SSFFSFTNVQD
+44 SSFFSFTNATD
-55 AKDASYSS
+55 AKEASYSS

-78 FTKNFSERPM
+78 YTKNFSERPM

-132 PPYWDK
+132 EPFWDK
-138 PLPPLV
+138 PNPPLV
-144 PHEFNPTG
+144 PEEFNPTG

-158 EIPQSWNGQE
+158 EIPQSWDGQE

-203 TDLAVTGKN
+203 TDLAVVGN
-212 ILAVQMH
+212 NVLSVQIH
-219 RFSDANYL
+219 RFSDASYL

-235 SGFERDVYVYAR
+235 SGFERDVYLYTR

-253 DFFAHTP
+253 DFFAQTP
-260 LDESYQNGQFKL
+260 LDATYQHGVFDL

-277 NNAGSSENFSLAYQL
+277 NSNNTASEFSLTYQL
-292 IGADGNVVAEETKNG
+292 IDANNNIVAEETKNAV
-307 TSSNSS
+307 TNDKTNIEFS
-313 AISFTKEIANV
+313 KQIANV

-335 TLALELKDN
+335 TLVLELKDN
-344 NGAVV
+344 NGGVA
-349 EATAI
+349 EATSI

-369 INGQPVLVKGVNVHE
+369 INGQPVLIKGVNVHE
-384 HSEHTGHYVTEEIM
+384 HSEYTGHYVTEELM

-492 GNGYNFYETYLWIKK
+492 GNGYNFYETYLWTKK
-507 RDTSRP
+507 RDTTRP

-532 RTPSAM
+532 ALPETIV
-538 EEYAKNPNA
+538 EYAKNPKA
-547 DRPLIQCEYAHAMGN
+547 DRPLILCEYAHTMGN

-568 EYWDLIR
+568 EYWDNIR
-575 QYPLLQGGCIWDWVD
+575 KYPLLQGGCIWDWVD
-590 QGILEQDEN
+590 QGLVEKDED
-599 GVDYWAW
+599 GTKYWTW
-606 GGDYGAEGT
+606 GGDYGEKGT

-648 FKNFDAA
+648 FKNFDAT

-666 FIDLSQYDISYTIK
+666 FIDLSQYNISYTIK
-680 SNGKVLASGMI
+680 SNGRALASGMI
-691 DTNVEPQE
+691 NTNVAPQE
-699 TKTVSVPDFAKSANR
+699 TKTVSVDNFSKVANTSA
-714 SDQLSVV
+714 QLSVE
-721 FEVKQ
+721 FEVRQKQ
-726 KEETRYIPAGWVV
+726 ETRYIPAGWVV
-739 ARDQFLVNDYPAL
+739 ARDQFLVNNYPAL
-752 QLSGNIK
+752 QLSNKMK

-765 RDNKIEVS
+765 GDNQIEVN
-773 GKGFKA
+773 GRRFKA
-779 LFDRKTG
+779 IFDKTTG
-786 VMTSYKYKNTE
+786 VMTSYKYRNTE
-797 YVNNEFGL
+797 YVNDGFGL

-822 PQRLEAWRTAS
+822 PQRLKDWQTAS
-833 YQDLNE
+833 YQDLNV
-839 DGIVEDISV
+839 DDISV
-848 VSGAATTTVTSKY
+848 VSNKETTAITAKY
-861 VYPESKSTWEVTYT
+861 VYPASNSTWQVTYT
-875 IYNNGTIKVDNTF
+875 IYNDGTIRVDNTF
-888 DASDSDTELIPRIG
+888 DASQSETELIPRIG

-939 PIAEM
+939 PISEM
-944 VTKHVAPQEN
+944 VTKYVTPQEN
-954 AHHTDAQWLALTQ
+954 DHHTDTKWLALTQ

-972 LLFVADDKFEFNAS
+972 LLFVADDNFEFNAS

-991 TISNGESLHNDAPVG
+991 TISNGETLNNNAPVG
-1006 TAPVNKHI
+1006 TAPINKHI
-1014 NAYRPS
+1014 NDYKPS

-1040 GQLPLDEYLIK
+1040 GRLPMDDYLVK
-1051 PNKSTPVTYSFTII
+1051 PANTPVTYSFTII
-1065 PIDKTADIN
+1065 PINKTSDIN
-1074 RYFER
+1074 RHFGK

>member
-1 MKTKILVTLL
+1 MKTKLLVTLM
-11 ALVSLSLSAQ
+11 ALISLSVFAQ

-35 ININKLPPR
+35 VSINKLPPR
-44 SSFFSFTNVQD
+44 SSFFSFTNATD
-55 AKDASYSS
+55 AKEASYSS

-78 FTKNFSERPM
+78 YTKNFSERPM

-132 PPYWDK
+132 EPFWDK
-138 PLPPLV
+138 PNPPLV
-144 PHEFNPTG
+144 PEEFNPTG

-158 EIPQSWNGQE
+158 EIPQSWDGQE

-203 TDLAVTGKN
+203 TDLAVVGN
-212 ILAVQMH
+212 NVLSVQIH
-219 RFSDANYL
+219 RFSDASYL

-235 SGFERDVYVYAR
+235 SGFERDVYLYTR

-253 DFFAHTP
+253 DFFAQTP
-260 LDESYQNGQFKL
+260 LDATYQHGMFDL

-277 NNAGSSENFSLAYQL
+277 NSNNTASEFSLTYQL
-292 IGADGNVVAEETKNG
+292 IDANNNIVAEETKNAV
-307 TSSNSS
+307 TNDKTNIEFS
-313 AISFTKEIANV
+313 KQIANV

-335 TLALELKDN
+335 TLVLELKDN
-344 NGAVV
+344 NGGVA
-349 EATAI
+349 EATSI

-369 INGQPVLVKGVNVHE
+369 INGQPVLIKGVNVHE
-384 HSEHTGHYVTEEIM
+384 HSEYTGHYVTEELM

-492 GNGYNFYETYLWIKK
+492 GNGYNFYETYLWTKK
-507 RDTSRP
+507 RDTTRP

-532 RTPSAM
+532 ALPETIV
-538 EEYAKNPNA
+538 EYAKNPKA
-547 DRPLIQCEYAHAMGN
+547 DRPLILCEYAHTMGN

-568 EYWDLIR
+568 EYWDNIR
-575 QYPLLQGGCIWDWVD
+575 KYPLLQGGCIWDWVD
-590 QGILEQDEN
+590 QGLVEKDED
-599 GVDYWAW
+599 GTKYWTW
-606 GGDYGAEGT
+606 GGDYGEKGT

-648 FKNFDAA
+648 FKNFDAT
-655 NGTVDI
+655 NGTVDV

-666 FIDLSQYDISYTIK
+666 FIDLSQYNISYTIK
-680 SNGKVLASGMI
+680 SNGRALASGMI
-691 DTNVEPQE
+691 NTNVAPQE
-699 TKTVSVPDFAKSANR
+699 TKTVSVDNFSKVANTSA
-714 SDQLSVV
+714 QLSVE
-721 FEVKQ
+721 FEVRQKQ
-726 KEETRYIPAGWVV
+726 ETRYIPAGWVV
-739 ARDQFLVNDYPAL
+739 ARDQFLVNNYPAL
-752 QLSGNIK
+752 QPSNKMK

-765 RDNKIEVS
+765 GDNQVEVN
-773 GKGFKA
+773 GRRFKA
-779 LFDRKTG
+779 IFDKTTG
-786 VMTSYKYKNTE
+786 VMTSYKYRNTE
-797 YVNNEFGL
+797 YVNDGFGL

-822 PQRLEAWRTAS
+822 PQRLKDWQTAS
-833 YQDLNE
+833 YQDLNV
-839 DGIVEDISV
+839 DDISV
-848 VSGAATTTVTSKY
+848 VSNKETTAITAKY
-861 VYPESKSTWEVTYT
+861 VYPASNSTWQVTYT
-875 IYNNGTIKVDNTF
+875 IYNDGTIRVDNTF
-888 DASDSDTELIPRIG
+888 DASQSETELIPRIG

-939 PIAEM
+939 PISEM
-944 VTKHVAPQEN
+944 VTKYVTPQEN
-954 AHHTDAQWLALTQ
+954 DHHTDTKWLALTQ

-972 LLFVADDKFEFNAS
+972 LLFVADDNFEFNAS

-991 TISNGESLHNDAPVG
+991 TISNGETLNNNAPVG
-1006 TAPVNKHI
+1006 TAPINKHI
-1014 NAYRPS
+1014 NDYKPS

-1040 GQLPLDEYLIK
+1040 GRLPMDDYLVK
-1051 PNKSTPVTYSFTII
+1051 PANTPVTYSFTII
-1065 PIDKTADIN
+1065 PINKTSDIN
-1074 RYFER
+1074 RHFGK

>member
-1 MKTKILVTLL
+1 I
-11 ALVSLSLSAQ
+11 
-21 DQENRYAEITNPKL
+21 
-35 ININKLPPR
+35 
-44 SSFFSFTNVQD
+44 
-55 AKDASYSS
+55 
-63 KGSNVL
+63 
-69 LLNGTWKFH
+69 
-78 FTKNFSERPM
+78 
-88 KDFYNMQFDAQS
+88 
-100 WNDIQVPGN
+100 
-109 WEVQGFGTPIYVNAT
+109 
-124 YEFTSPGH
+124 
-132 PPYWDK
+132 
-138 PLPPLV
+138 
-144 PHEFNPTG
+144 
-152 TYRKEF
+152 
-158 EIPQSWNGQE
+158 
-168 IILSSD
+168 
-174 ATKGVAYFYLNG
+174 
-186 EFLGMT
+186 
-192 KDGKLPARFDI
+192 
-203 TDLAVTGKN
+203 
-212 ILAVQMH
+212 H
-219 RFSDANYL
+219 RFSDASYL

-235 SGFERDVYVYAR
+235 SGFERDVYLYTR

-253 DFFAHTP
+253 DFFAQTP
-260 LDESYQNGQFKL
+260 LDATYTHGEFNL

-277 NNAGSSENFSLAYQL
+277 NSNNTAGDFSLTYQL
-292 IGADGNVVAEETKNG
+292 IDVNNNIVAEETKK
-307 TSSNSS
+307 
-313 AISFTKEIANV
+313 AIANDKANIAFSKQITNV

-335 TLALELKDN
+335 TLLLELKDN
-344 NGAVV
+344 NGTVA
-349 EATAI
+349 EATSI

-369 INGQPVLVKGVNVHE
+369 INGQPVLIKGVNVHE
-384 HSEHTGHYVTEEIM
+384 HSEYTGHYVTEELM

-492 GNGYNFYETYLWIKK
+492 GNGYNFYETYLWTKG
-507 RDTSRP
+507 RDTTRP

-532 RTPSAM
+532 ALPETIV
-538 EEYAKNPNA
+538 EYAKNPKA
-547 DRPLIQCEYAHAMGN
+547 DRPLILCEYAHTMGN

-568 EYWDLIR
+568 EYWDNIR
-575 QYPLLQGGCIWDWVD
+575 KYPLLQGGCIWDWVD
-590 QGILEQDEN
+590 QGLVEKDED
-599 GVDYWAW
+599 GTKYWTW
-606 GGDYGAEGT
+606 GGDYGEKGT

-648 FKNFDAA
+648 FNNFDAT

-666 FIDLSQYDISYTIK
+666 FIDLSQYNISYTIK
-680 SNGKVLASGMI
+680 SNGRALASGMI
-691 DTNVEPQE
+691 NTNVAPQE
-699 TKTVSVPDFAKSANR
+699 TKTVSVDNFSKVANTSA
-714 SDQLSVV
+714 QLSVE
-721 FEVKQ
+721 FEVRQ

-739 ARDQFLVNDYPAL
+739 ARDQFLVNNYPGL
-752 QLSGNIK
+752 QLSSKMK

-765 RDNKIEVS
+765 DENQIEV
-773 GKGFKA
+773 KGRRFKA
-779 LFDRKTG
+779 IFDKTTG
-786 VMTSYKYKNTE
+786 VMTSYKYRNTE
-797 YVNNEFGL
+797 YVNDGFGL

-822 PQRLEAWRTAS
+822 PQRLKDWQTAS
-833 YQDLNE
+833 YQDLNV
-839 DGIVEDISV
+839 DDISV
-848 VSGAATTTVTSKY
+848 VSNNETTAVTAKY
-861 VYPESKSTWEVTYT
+861 VYPASNSTWQVTYT
-875 IYNNGTIKVDNTF
+875 IYNDGTIRVDNTF
-888 DASDSDTELIPRIG
+888 DASQSETELIPRIG
-902 MRMQLPASVVNAEYY
+902 MRMQLPGSVVNAEYY

-939 PIAEM
+939 PISEM
-944 VTKHVAPQEN
+944 VTKYVTPQEN
-954 AHHTDAQWLALTQ
+954 DHHTDTKWLALTQ

-991 TISNGESLHNDAPVG
+991 TISNGETLNNDAPVG
-1006 TAPVNKHI
+1006 TAPFNKHI
-1014 NAYRPS
+1014 NAHKPS

-1040 GQLPLDEYLIK
+1040 GRLPMDDYLVK
-1051 PNKSTPVTYSFTII
+1051 PANTPITYSFTII
-1065 PIDKTADIN
+1065 PINKTSDIN
-1074 RYFER
+1074 RHFGK